1 MRFPHFC
8 VLLFCACIISC
19 TPNLSDDA
27 NKPDDSATKP
37 DPVAVFTLS
46 ELPELDPATALPSG
60 GTVKLA
66 LEWSESWTAVADK
79 DWLTATPASGDKG
92 KCTISLTTAPNDDT
106 HAREATLTV
115 SSENG
120 TAQVTVRQHPNC
132 YNRTYKCSRKVNW
145 SFCWIYDKSANMARS
160 RILMPF
166 PKDSEYQSYRDR
178 VFDQNLLRT
187 SPEGVKYLISDQ
199 QSPNCPKSGE
209 SCLEQS
215 FTVDYYDVRVDFS
228 LIEDRNLPYD
238 KDSDSYKRYT
248 KQIRDE
254 NNTIMIDPEDS
265 RIIIVSRALWEESGE
280 DRIEYARLCHKWI
293 IDNIQYGIFD
303 GPNSI
308 NDILS
313 RMQGDCGNQHAVWM
327 SLMRAA
333 GIPARPIVMKAP
345 DPDGYSHVRAEFYIP
360 GYGWIPVDPTNE
372 QGTGED
378 YFGAFKYEPL
388 VVMNNDFAFTGVDRN
403 NKKFIVGML
412 QGLSVVIWGSG
423 DYEGQE
429 HFDFVD

>member
-79 DWLTATPASGDKG
+79 DWLTATPASGNKG

-166 PKDSEYQSYRDR
+166 PKDSER
-178 VFDQNLLRT
+178 FL
-187 SPEGVKYLISDQ
+187 
-199 QSPNCPKSGE
+199 
-209 SCLEQS
+209 
-215 FTVDYYDVRVDFS
+215 
-228 LIEDRNLPYD
+228 
-238 KDSDSYKRYT
+238 
-248 KQIRDE
+248 
-254 NNTIMIDPEDS
+254 
-265 RIIIVSRALWEESGE
+265 
-280 DRIEYARLCHKWI
+280 
-293 IDNIQYGIFD
+293 
-303 GPNSI
+303 
-308 NDILS
+308 
-313 RMQGDCGNQHAVWM
+313 
-327 SLMRAA
+327 
-333 GIPARPIVMKAP
+333 
-345 DPDGYSHVRAEFYIP
+345 
-360 GYGWIPVDPTNE
+360 
-372 QGTGED
+372 
-378 YFGAFKYEPL
+378 
-388 VVMNNDFAFTGVDRN
+388 
-403 NKKFIVGML
+403 
-412 QGLSVVIWGSG
+412 
-423 DYEGQE
+423 
-429 HFDFVD
+429 